1 MEINYSQIVFFHI
14 LVHLRTIK
22 SITYK
27 FYYENL
33 PNMRNV
39 GKSELIDIFFGIFE
53 KNKNP
58 LKYMFIKYKSIKLQK
73 IKKKS

>member
-1 MEINYSQIVFFHI
+1 
-14 LVHLRTIK
+14 
-22 SITYK
+22 
-27 FYYENL
+27 
-33 PNMRNV
+33 MRNV